1 MEYVEDDVKTL
12 EERLA
17 QIEEWKKCKDDAE
30 YRAKVKAENEY
41 WEAVENLK
49 QYHKR
54 IEDIVALANKLY
66 SYKIYAPGFGRCGL
80 VDLHPNSCQGYREYF
95 GLTVYDHYGANIDH
109 YILYDNGEFYYCN
122 KNHGSIF
129 NPSDKCKPETE
140 YLKSIYELFPEFEKK
155 FYKWFD
161 EVTKIDWDEK

>member
-1 MEYVEDDVKTL
+1 METEDDVKTL

-54 IEDIVALANKLY
+54 IENICTLMDKLASYQIY
-66 SYKIYAPGFGRCGL
+66 SPSLNNPCDL
-80 VDLHPNSCQGYREYF
+80 VDRRPEVGKKYKYYF
-95 GLTVYDHYGANIDH
+95 GKIIRDTYGVNTDHYV
-109 YILYDNGEFYYCN
+109 LYDNGEFHYCHRGGN
-122 KNHGSIF
+122 DEVFS
-129 NPSDKCKPETE
+129 PSDRLKPETE
-140 YLKSIYELFPEFEKK
+140 ILKKIYESFPDYERRFYEWLDKK
-155 FYKWFD
+155 
-161 EVTKIDWDEK
+161 TKI